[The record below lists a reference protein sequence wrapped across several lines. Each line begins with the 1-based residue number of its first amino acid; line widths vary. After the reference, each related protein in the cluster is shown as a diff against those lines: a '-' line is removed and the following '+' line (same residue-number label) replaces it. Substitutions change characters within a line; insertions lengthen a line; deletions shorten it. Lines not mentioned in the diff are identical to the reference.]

1 MFSERNKA
9 GIGIVIRNSAGEII
23 AALSEK
29 IHKPSS
35 MAILEMLAVW
45 RATRFVQEIGI
56 HQSHFEGDLELGVKA
71 LQIRDFSF
79 FSFGHLVK
87 DT

>member
-35 MAILEMLAVW
+35 MAILEMLAV
-45 RATRFVQEIGI
+45 
-56 HQSHFEGDLELGVKA
+56 
-71 LQIRDFSF
+71 
-79 FSFGHLVK
+79 
-87 DT
+87 